1 MEIILDYREKKLI
14 ETCFSLI
21 QTNENFN
28 KIVLKN
34 ENLHIGD
41 IIIKHNNEVKIIIE
55 RKTISDLVSSIKDK
69 RYEEQSFRLDSLE
82 HHNHNIIYLIEGS
95 CEKENKEKQMIY
107 SSIFSLNYYKGFS
120 VFRSANINET
130 AYIICNMVLKINNKN
145 KSSYYKNIYLQPET
159 QNVSQNQKE
168 NDILNV
174 NDEDVNNEDVNNEDV
189 NNEDVNNEEDLK
201 DNKEYC
207 GLIMKKKSSM
217 ITPDNI
223 SEIMLCQIP
232 GISKITAIEILK
244 RFDGKINKLI
254 TSLNNDPKCI
264 DNLSYIIPTT
274 NKLRK
279 INKTSIDNIIK
290 YLKI

>member
-159 QNVSQNQKE
+159 QNVSQNQNQNQKE

-174 NDEDVNNEDVNNEDV
+174 NDEDVNNEDVNNE
-189 NNEDVNNEEDLK
+189 EHLK

-217 ITPDNI
+217 ISPDNI

-264 DNLSYIIPTT
+264 DNLSYTVTNT

>member
-159 QNVSQNQKE
+159 QNDSQNQNQNQNQKE

-174 NDEDVNNEDVNNEDV
+174 NDEDVNNEDVNNE
-189 NNEDVNNEEDLK
+189 EHLK

-264 DNLSYIIPTT
+264 DNLSYTVPNT

>member
-41 IIIKHNNEVKIIIE
+41 IVIKHNNEVKIIIE

-174 NDEDVNNEDVNNEDV
+174 NDEDVNNEDVNNE
-189 NNEDVNNEEDLK
+189 EDLK

-232 GISKITAIEILK
+232 GISKTTAIEILK

-264 DNLSYIIPTT
+264 YNLSYTVPTT

>member
-95 CEKENKEKQMIY
+95 CEKQNKEKQMIY

-145 KSSYYKNIYLQPET
+145 KNSYYKNIYLQPET
-159 QNVSQNQKE
+159 ENVSQNQNKKE

-174 NDEDVNNEDVNNEDV
+174 NDEDVNNEDVND
-189 NNEDVNNEEDLK
+189 EEHLK

-264 DNLSYIIPTT
+264 DNLSYTVPTT

>member
-145 KSSYYKNIYLQPET
+145 KSSYYENIYLQPET
-159 QNVSQNQKE
+159 QNVSQNQNQNQKE

-174 NDEDVNNEDVNNEDV
+174 NDEDVNNEEH
-189 NNEDVNNEEDLK
+189 LK

-264 DNLSYIIPTT
+264 DNLSYTVPNT

>member
-95 CEKENKEKQMIY
+95 CEKQNKEKQMIY

-145 KSSYYKNIYLQPET
+145 KNSYYKNIYLQPET
-159 QNVSQNQKE
+159 ENVSQNQNQKE

-174 NDEDVNNEDVNNEDV
+174 NDEDVNNEDVNNE
-189 NNEDVNNEEDLK
+189 EHLK

-264 DNLSYIIPTT
+264 DNLSYTVPNT

>member
-95 CEKENKEKQMIY
+95 CEKQNKEKQMIY

-145 KSSYYKNIYLQPET
+145 KNSYYKNIYLQPET
-159 QNVSQNQKE
+159 ENVSQNQNKKE

-174 NDEDVNNEDVNNEDV
+174 NDEDVNNEDVND
-189 NNEDVNNEEDLK
+189 EEHLK

-232 GISKITAIEILK
+232 GISNITAIEILK

-264 DNLSYIIPTT
+264 DNLSYTVPTT

>member
-145 KSSYYKNIYLQPET
+145 KNSYYKNIYLQPET
-159 QNVSQNQKE
+159 ENVSQNQNKKE

-174 NDEDVNNEDVNNEDV
+174 NDEDVNNEDVND
-189 NNEDVNNEEDLK
+189 EEHLK

>member
-28 KIVLKN
+28 KIILKN

-41 IIIKHNNEVKIIIE
+41 IVIKHNSEVKIIIE
-55 RKTISDLVSSIKDK
+55 RKTISDLISSIKDK
-69 RYEEQSFRLDSLE
+69 RYEEQSFRLDNLE

-145 KSSYYKNIYLQPET
+145 KNSYYKNIYPQPQPQPEPET
-159 QNVSQNQKE
+159 QHKIQKE

-174 NDEDVNNEDVNNEDV
+174 N
-189 NNEDVNNEEDLK
+189 NEEYLK

-207 GLIMKKKSSM
+207 GLIMKKKNSM

-244 RFDGKINKLI
+244 RFDGNINKLI

-264 DNLSYIIPTT
+264 DNLSYTIPTT

-290 YLKI
+290 YLKIQ

>member
-28 KIVLKN
+28 KIILKN

-41 IIIKHNNEVKIIIE
+41 IVIKHNNEVKIIIE
-55 RKTISDLVSSIKDK
+55 RKTISDLISSIKDK
-69 RYEEQSFRLDSLE
+69 RYEEQSFRLDNLE

-95 CEKENKEKQMIY
+95 CEKANKEKQMVY

-145 KSSYYKNIYLQPET
+145 QNSYYKNIHPQPET
-159 QNVSQNQKE
+159 HPLTQTQKE
-168 NDILNV
+168 NDILN
-174 NDEDVNNEDVNNEDV
+174 
-189 NNEDVNNEEDLK
+189 VNNEEDLK

-244 RFDGKINKLI
+244 KFDGNINKLI

-264 DNLSYIIPTT
+264 DNLSYTIQNT